1 MSTADDKVCKHFH
14 MFELK
19 QSFNQMFIIEKERE
33 CNVVVCSFDVLG
45 RNSMVCRGETAS
57 ITSARSVASL
67 IAEP

>member
-1 MSTADDKVCKHFH
+1 MLL
-14 MFELK
+14 MM
-19 QSFNQMFIIEKERE
+19 QRE

>member
-1 MSTADDKVCKHFH
+1 MT
-14 MFELK
+14 
-19 QSFNQMFIIEKERE
+19 FIVTTSGVITVGKMGRE

-45 RNSMVCRGETAS
+45 RNSMVCRGGETAS